1 MRYMTGREIRDSFL
15 KYFESKEHKIL
26 PSASLIPNDPQLMF
40 TVAGMVPFKPIFWG
54 KVAAPHK
61 RVATCQKC
69 VRTNDIENVGR
80 TPRHQ
85 TFFEMLGNFS
95 FGDYFKR
102 EAIEFAWEYVTEVLK
117 IPEEKLWVSI
127 YKDDDEAFEMWK
139 NGIGISEK
147 KIVRLGKEDNWWGPV
162 GPSGPCGPDSE
173 IFIDRGPQKD
183 CPDPRNCDPSCD
195 CGRFLEF
202 WNLVFTGLNQDENGI
217 VTELAS
223 KNIDTGL
230 GLERLT
236 AIMQGVESN
245 FDTDLFQPIIRTSE
259 ELLGVKYGEHKNVD
273 VSLKV
278 IADHARAVSF
288 MIADGILP
296 SNEGRGYVLRRVLR
310 RAVRHGSLLGS
321 QQPFLYKILDTVS
334 VEYGDIYS
342 EIRNKLSLIQKITLA
357 EEERFLSTL
366 ESGTKRLWNII
377 ESKKK
382 LDGEDLFLLHDTFGF
397 PFEIV
402 EEIVS
407 DKNIELDKVGFEKL
421 MEEQK
426 KRARKATGEKEYLE
440 SNAVYEQLFEKAGNT
455 EFLGY
460 ESLITTSTVLGIV
473 KDGELAEA
481 LTVGQEGEVIFD
493 KTPFYAEKG
502 GQVADVGKILF
513 EEGTA
518 EVEAVFVGTGE
529 MIVHRIKIIEGT
541 LYTGREVE
549 MSVMSSMRKATAR
562 NHTATHLLHEA
573 LREILGS
580 HVKQA
585 GSFVEPD
592 RLRFD
597 FSHYTSLTDSQ
608 RKEVEE
614 IVNEKIME
622 NIPVDTVEKSLDE
635 TRSENI
641 IALFEE
647 KYGDKVRVVSIG
659 DFSKELCG
667 GTHVRSTGEIGLFK
681 IISETSVSAGVR
693 RIEAVSGFGTYRL
706 LESSINSLDEIK
718 TVLDVPQNQILPRL
732 GKLLQD
738 IKEKDKN
745 IKSLQ
750 EKLLSGQGTSDDV
763 EKEINGVKIFIR
775 VVENAP
781 VDVLRNTTDV
791 LSHKIGGGIVI
802 IFDKLEGKAVFV
814 VKVDKGLT
822 KDYRA
827 GDIARKIAKELGG
840 GGGGRPEFAQ
850 AGGKELE
857 KIGRIIDSIDKYI

>member
-40 TVAGMVPFKPIFWG
+40 TIAGMVPFKPIFWG
-54 KVAAPHK
+54 KVAATHK

-117 IPEEKLWVSI
+117 LPEEKLWVSV
-127 YKDDDEAFEMWK
+127 YKDDDEAYDMWK

-147 KIVRLGKEDNWWGPV
+147 KIVRLGKKDNWWGPA

-173 IFIDRGPQKD
+173 IFIDRGPQES
-183 CPDPRNCDPSCD
+183 CPDPANCDPSCE

-202 WNLVFTGLNQDENGI
+202 WNLVFTGLNQDENGNL
-217 VTELAS
+217 TELER

-259 ELLGVKYGEHKNVD
+259 ELLGVKYGEHKNID

-278 IADHARAVSF
+278 ISDHARAVSF

-310 RAVRHGSLLGS
+310 RAVRHGSLLGNNK
-321 QQPFLYKILDTVS
+321 PFLHKILDTVS
-334 VEYGDIYS
+334 AEYGDVYT
-342 EIRNKLSLIQKITLA
+342 EISDKLSLIQKITLA

-377 ESKKK
+377 ETKNK
-382 LDGEDLFLLHDTFGF
+382 LEGEDLFLLHDTFGF

-407 DKNIELDKVGFEKL
+407 EKNIELDKAGFEKL

-426 KRARKATGEKEYLE
+426 NRARNAAGDKEYLG
-440 SNAVYEQLFEKAGNT
+440 SNSVYNGLLEKAGNT
-455 EFLGY
+455 EFHGY
-460 ESLITTSTVLGIV
+460 ESLITMSKVKGIIM
-473 KDGELAEA
+473 DGQSVDSLAD
-481 LTVGQEGEVIFD
+481 GQEGEVVFD
-493 KTPFYAEKG
+493 RTPFYAEKG
-502 GQVADVGKILF
+502 GQVADRGSVIF
-513 EEGTA
+513 EDGTG
-518 EVEAVFVGTGE
+518 EVEAVFVGAGE
-529 MIVHRIKIIEGT
+529 MIVHRIKVIEGS
-541 LYTGREVE
+541 LNVGAEVK
-549 MSVMSSMRKATAR
+549 MSVMPSLRKATAR
-562 NHTATHLLHEA
+562 NHTATHLLHQA
-573 LREILGS
+573 LREVLGN

-585 GSFVEPD
+585 GSLVEPD

-597 FSHYTSLTDSQ
+597 FSHYASLTEGQ
-608 RKEVEE
+608 IKEVEE

-622 NIPVDTVEKSLDE
+622 NIPVVTIEKSLED
-635 TRSENI
+635 TKSEDI
-641 IALFEE
+641 TALFEG
-647 KYGDKVRVVSIG
+647 KYGDKVRVVNIG

-667 GTHVRSTGEIGLFK
+667 GTHVESTGEIGLFK
-681 IISETSVSAGVR
+681 IVSESSVSAGVR
-693 RIEAVSGFGTYRL
+693 RIEAVSGFGTYKL
-706 LESSINSLDEIK
+706 LEDSLNSLESIRS
-718 TVLDVPQNQILPRL
+718 VLDVAQNQMLPRL
-732 GKLLQD
+732 GKLVQEL
-738 IKEKDKN
+738 KEKDKT

-750 EKLLSGQGTSDDV
+750 EKLLSGKGGSDDA
-763 EKEINGVKIFIR
+763 EKEIDGVKIFMR

-781 VDVLRNTTDV
+781 VDVLRNTADV
-791 LSHKIGGGIVI
+791 LSQKIGGGIVI
-802 IFDKLEGKAVFV
+802 IFNKLEGKAVFV
-814 VKVDKGLT
+814 VKVEKSLT
-822 KDYRA
+822 D
-827 GDIARKIAKELGG
+827 RK
-840 GGGGRPEFAQ
+840 
-850 AGGKELE
+850 
-857 KIGRIIDSIDKYI
+857 SVV